1 MFNSY
6 IAYSIFQAFSVTIVS
21 YKNIKEN
28 NLSMKALNEKL
39 EKLTS
44 SIDDKNSTST
54 SVVNK
59 LPLMTI
65 VSALLLYGKNLPIV
79 SKAMPFLERWYGK
92 TSWWQLMAIAR
103 KAFLTFNA
111 LIGVLAVFKLTG
123 FSSDNVIGGFYGV
136 GAYYMEMLGSLV
148 RRIFNFFFDFFDYK
162 LAPNV
167 PDTPSPRKFWS
178 SPSVPDVKPTLWSK
192 DTSSLMIPNFENDA
206 KSLRSLYAQQ
216 PININVG
223 NNGWGFNHWW
233 WYVGAGAGALALL
246 YLGMKIYVDPT
257 TVTNYLPGRTPERD
271 IFKVLTGGIASLYSG
286 LTHINLSTLKYLN
299 PFYYFSGTSSNRSIE
314 YVATFEDFLATQ
326 KKFDSNL
333 RDEKYFPYTS
343 VNPYDGWFT
352 SLRKKIFGEY
362 PIETLE
368 RENIA
373 KSAAS
378 SYGKIIKTASGKF
391 IPIPID
397 PSSSRLPGS
406 TFLGTGTDRFEAD
419 NTPLSAI
426 HSVHN
431 ASRLSTIPPTPIDM
445 PTLPNVWT
453 ETGINAEKLSGSLE
467 VLTKISEHGSPKAAS
482 PALSLDSIAGAAKE
496 VTEELKGNATSSNQ
510 LAGPAKIDIVQTGKE
525 PILEGAT
532 SDVKGKGVA
541 KPDAGADL
549 ENEWK
554 EVKKSSSKH
563 K

>member
-148 RRIFNFFFDFFDYK
+148 RRIFNFFFDFFDYR
-162 LAPNV
+162 LVPN
-167 PDTPSPRKFWS
+167 TPSEVTRSTFNKFN
-178 SPSVPDVKPTLWSK
+178 PLPIDFTPKPFNPAQDIDS
-192 DTSSLMIPNFENDA
+192 F
-206 KSLRSLYAQQ
+206 SLRKLYTQQ
-216 PININVG
+216 PVNINV
-223 NNGWGFNHWW
+223 NTGWGFNSWW

-333 RDEKYFPYTS
+333 RDEKYFPYTP
-343 VNPYDGWFT
+343 VNPYDNWYT
-352 SLRKKIFGEY
+352 SIRKKIFGEY